1 MKRIAFIVLAIFIT
15 VSGFSQSASVSPSR
29 LYFKVA
35 PGGYK
40 SQTIHITNN
49 GSKPENFKISFQNFT
64 SPGKQG
70 KTTLDSTNIN
80 ERGCAQWLSAS
91 PSLVTIEP
99 GQTQDVEIL
108 LQVPNTPE
116 ANTARWAVAN
126 IKMAR
131 ENTGSIE
138 KGENVTGM
146 AILQSIMFS
155 THIFQTPPDVTFKDA
170 TILTFYQDSLTKDTA
185 TILKMEV
192 KNTGDA
198 IIDCAP
204 YLDIVNTKTG
214 ENKRIT
220 AKAFT
225 VLPGGIKEVKFFIP
239 KDLPKGE
246 YNVLGVIDYG
256 SVSNVAAESLDLKI
270 K

>member
-1 MKRIAFIVLAIFIT
+1 MKRIAFIVLSFLVAF
-15 VSGFSQSASVSPSR
+15 SGFSQSASVSPSR

-49 GSKPENFKISFQNFT
+49 GTKSENFKISFQNFS
-64 SPGKQG
+64 SPGTQG
-70 KTTLDSTNIN
+70 KTIIDSSLNNI
-80 ERGCAQWLSAS
+80 RGCAQWLSAS
-91 PSLVTIEP
+91 PSLVTVEP
-99 GQTQDVEIL
+99 GQTQDIEIL
-108 LQVPNTPE
+108 LQIPNTPE
-116 ANTARWAVAN
+116 ANNARWAVAN
-126 IKMAR
+126 IKLAR
-131 ENTGSIE
+131 ENTGSTE

-146 AILQSIMFS
+146 AIIQSIMFS

-170 TILTFYQDSLTKDTA
+170 TILKFYQDSLTKDTA
-185 TILKMEV
+185 TILRMEV

-214 ENKRIT
+214 ESKRVT

-225 VLPGGIKEVKFFIP
+225 VLPSGIKEVKFFIP
-239 KDLPKGE
+239 KELPKGE